1 MMNSIT
7 DLSIYMVSLNYALIV
22 QTTCSIPVTE
32 TNCYKFEHPSS
43 PPKIDFCYKLTVHYK
58 NELCQ
63 TQK

>member
-32 TNCYKFEHPSS
+32 INCYKCEHPSS
-43 PPKIDFCYKLTVHYK
+43 PPKFVFCYKLTVHYK
-58 NELCQ
+58 NKLCQ